1 MRNKFLKEII
11 DQTPKDTEIFIDKY
25 SDIVLRINQILKE
38 KSISQKDLA
47 DRMGKSPS
55 ELSKWLSG
63 NHNLTLR
70 SIAKLEAELGE
81 SIIEIPLKCF
91 TSTYKDEWEQTNVSF
106 VIEKKIKAEK
116 NINRKSWDES
126 REIKFA

>member
-11 DQTPKDTEIFIDKY
+11 DQTSKDTEIFIDKY

-38 KSISQKDLA
+38 KNISQKDLA
-47 DRMGKSPS
+47 TSMGKSPS

-70 SIAKLEAELGE
+70 SIAKIEAELGE

-91 TSTYKDEWEQTNVSF
+91 TSNFKEEWEQTIVSF

-116 NINRKSWDES
+116 NTNRKNWDES
-126 REIKFA
+126 RKIKFA

>member
-38 KSISQKDLA
+38 KNISQKDLA
-47 DRMGKSPS
+47 TSMGKSPS

-81 SIIEIPLKCF
+81 SIIEVPLKCF
-91 TSTYKDEWEQTNVSF
+91 TSTFKEEWEQTVVSF

-116 NINRKSWDES
+116 NTNRKSWDES
-126 REIKFA
+126 RKIKFA